1 MNVRSELPS
10 DPLKEAV
17 ARLDGAMTRV
27 ERVAGRMRA
36 RVERAETAADQA
48 RKTDDDRARLAEALD
63 SARGREVALQE
74 AAQAAS
80 DALDRAIGEL
90 RDMVGEDG

>member
-10 DPLKEAV
+10 DPLQEAV

-48 RKTDDDRARLAEALD
+48 RNADDDRARLAEALD
-63 SARGREVALQE
+63 VSRGREAALHQ
-74 AAQAAS
+74 AAQEAS
-80 DALDRAIGEL
+80 DALDRAIEEL
-90 RDMVGEDG
+90 RTLAADEA